1 VTGPWRS
8 LRAQLAVL
16 GFLAIYLPALLLFG
30 VDLATDVEIE
40 NGAGAPQELS
50 TGGLAWTG
58 WTVIAI
64 APAAAA
70 LAWWWA
76 GRAVRPIE
84 LVRAVADDIEG
95 TDLGRRIHLTRG
107 PVEVVAL
114 AASFDAMFQRVES
127 AADEQRRLIEEISHE
142 LRRPLAVLMT
152 NADVLLAHPDLTLAG
167 YRQGLERSR
176 AAATRMRATI
186 DELLVDARGRARTID
201 RRPTDLM
208 TIVHGVREDAAPAAV
223 ARRIRLSVA
232 GPSCAPCAVDATSI
246 RRAVSNLV
254 DNAIRHAPA
263 DSVVEI
269 EVDVTG
275 NEAGVT
281 VTDHGDGIPVADLER
296 VFERFWRGRPDQAG
310 TGLGLPIA
318 RHIALAHG
326 GDLTVTSPAAAGD
339 GCAFRLTMRTAAD
352 GAVRKTVSPLPP
364 GARPAG
370 TPPP

>member
-8 LRAQLAVL
+8 LRVQLAVL
-16 GFLAIYLPALLLFG
+16 GFLAIYLPTLLLFG
-30 VDLATDVEIE
+30 VGLATDVEIVSDG
-40 NGAGAPQELS
+40 GAAETKVS
-50 TGGLAWTG
+50 SGGLTWTG

-64 APAAAA
+64 GPAAAA

-152 NADVLLAHPDLTLAG
+152 NADVLLAHPDPTLAG

-201 RRPTDLM
+201 RRPADLM
-208 TIVHGVREDAAPAAV
+208 TIVHGVREDAAPAAA

-232 GPSCAPCAVDATSI
+232 GPPCAPCAVDATSI

-296 VFERFWRGRPDQAG
+296 VFERFWRGRPDRPG

-326 GDLTVTSPAAAGD
+326 GDLTVTSPGPAGD
-339 GCAFRLTMRTAAD
+339 GCVFRLTLRT
-352 GAVRKTVSPLPP
+352 GPPEPEPVSPRST

>member
-1 VTGPWRS
+1 MSS
-8 LRAQLAVL
+8 LRVRLAVP

-30 VDLATDVEIE
+30 VSRATDVEVVE
-40 NGAGAPQELS
+40 EGGTEAAHELS
-50 TGGLAWTG
+50 SSALTWTG
-58 WTVIAI
+58 WTVIAL

-76 GRAVRPIE
+76 GRAVRPID

-95 TDLGRRIHLTRG
+95 TDLGRRINLTRG
-107 PVEVVAL
+107 PAEVVAL
-114 AASFDAMFQRVES
+114 AASFDAMFQRVERG
-127 AADEQRRLIEEISHE
+127 ADEQRRLIEEISHE

-152 NADVLLAHPDLTLAG
+152 NADVLLAHPDPTIAA

-176 AAATRMRATI
+176 AAATRLKATI
-186 DELLVDARGRARTID
+186 NELLIDARGRARTID

-208 TIVHGVREDAAPAAV
+208 AIVRSVRDEAAAGG
-223 ARRIRLSVA
+223 ILLSVT
-232 GPSCAPCAVDATSI
+232 GPASAPCAVDGTSI

-254 DNAIRHAPA
+254 ENAIRHAPDGSA
-263 DSVVEI
+263 VEV

-275 NEAGVT
+275 HEAVVT
-281 VTDHGDGIPVADLER
+281 VTDHGDGIRGDDLGH
-296 VFERFWRGRPDQAG
+296 VFERFWRGRPDRPG

-326 GDLTVTSPAAAGD
+326 GDLTVTSPGPAGD
-339 GCAFRLTMRTAAD
+339 GCVFRLTLRT
-352 GAVRKTVSPLPP
+352 GPPEPEPVSPRST